1 MTAFPLSLEWALKE
15 NQKFGKKGAGKRM
28 TKQIRTL
35 LEGFFMAGNV
45 SKSDRYTAQD
55 MHQELVKCAKEGEI
69 ESDEIPKITTI
80 QNWIAKTTREHQK
93 QSAEMAIKT
102 TNIQTSF

>member
-1 MTAFPLSLEWALKE
+1 MTAFPLSLGWALKE

-45 SKSDRYTAQD
+45 SSIQ
-55 MHQELVKCAKEGEI
+55 H
-69 ESDEIPKITTI
+69 KICI
-80 QNWIAKTTREHQK
+80 RN
-93 QSAEMAIKT
+93 
-102 TNIQTSF
+102 